1 MYLKS
6 NEVFRQM
13 NELGRA
19 RTPFFFML
27 DFEAENGFICPAEDA
42 ETYGIFYQFHD
53 KKNYAE
59 EKAQTGN
66 AVRLEKFPQ
75 PFEAYKKSFDV
86 VRQNL
91 VDGNSYLVNLTCQ
104 TPIKLNIPLN
114 EIFSRSN
121 AKYKLLI
128 KDEMVVFSPE
138 IFVQIENGFIRSYP
152 MKGTI
157 DASFPNAKNCIL
169 NDYKE
174 TAEHNTIVD
183 LIRND
188 LSLVAQDVRVA
199 RYRYVDE
206 IRTSHKNL
214 LQVSSEIVGELP
226 EDYLSRLG
234 DIFQKL
240 LPAGSISGAPKKKTV
255 EIIHAAETYSRGFYT
270 GVMGIFDGVSVDS
283 GVMIRFIREENGQLF
298 FCSGGGVTIHSNCEK
313 EYQEM
318 IDKVYVPIV

>member
-13 NELGRA
+13 NKLGRS

-27 DFEAENGFICPAEDA
+27 DFEAEKGFICGADEAEKYDV
-42 ETYGIFYQFHD
+42 FYQFQD
-53 KKNYAE
+53 KNNTK
-59 EKAQTGN
+59 EKVQN
-66 AVRLEKFPQ
+66 NKSVNLEKFPQ
-75 PFEAYKKSFDV
+75 PYSEYKKSFEV

-91 VDGNSYLVNLTCQ
+91 VAGNSYLVNLTCQ
-104 TPIKLNIPLN
+104 TPIHLNVSLK
-114 EIFSRSN
+114 EIFSQSK
-121 AKYKLLI
+121 AKYKLLFQNDI
-128 KDEMVVFSPE
+128 VVFSPE
-138 IFVQIENGFIRSYP
+138 IFVRIENGFIRSFP

-157 DASFPNAKNCIL
+157 DASVPNAKNLIL
-169 NDYKE
+169 TDYKE

-188 LSLVAQDVRVA
+188 LSMVARNVRVE

-226 EDYLSRLG
+226 EDYLAHLG

-255 EIIHAAETYSRGFYT
+255 EIIRSAETYSRGFYT
-270 GVMGIFDGVSVDS
+270 GIMGLFDGVSVDS
-283 GVMIRFIREENGQLF
+283 GVMIRFIHQENGQLF
-298 FCSGGGVTIHSNCEK
+298 FCSGGGITIHSDCQK